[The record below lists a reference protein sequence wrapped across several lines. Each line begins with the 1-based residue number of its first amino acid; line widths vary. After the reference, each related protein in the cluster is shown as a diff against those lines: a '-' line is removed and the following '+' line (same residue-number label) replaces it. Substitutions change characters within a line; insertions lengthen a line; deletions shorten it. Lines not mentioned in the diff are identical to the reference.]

1 LRKPLHNNFHSLNAI
16 LLPVIGYVLIPIIAP
31 CGISIGMLLLMADKW
46 STDINAVFCK
56 SILYSSTSA
65 DGDLVRSTFPA
76 ALIFLLAL
84 TSRRALS
91 TRIGLFRQRLID
103 AEYVVEERVENYE
116 PKLTGTAV
124 SGDTV
129 KQVESLVEVM
139 DPDGSDTGDRAD
151 WEEDAVDLDVEGDE
165 SEGILSQAETEELG

>member
-1 LRKPLHNNFHSLNAI
+1 
-16 LLPVIGYVLIPIIAP
+16 
-31 CGISIGMLLLMADKW
+31 
-46 STDINAVFCK
+46 
-56 SILYSSTSA
+56 
-65 DGDLVRSTFPA
+65 
-76 ALIFLLAL
+76 
-84 TSRRALS
+84 
-91 TRIGLFRQRLID
+91 
-103 AEYVVEERVENYE
+103 VENYE